1 MSKTNLRRTFGPLVF
16 LAIFL
21 GIFCSIGSVMGAANM
36 LSTMMNTAFDLL
48 LNTVFY
54 IMAIAVLAG
63 AVSALLSEFGV
74 VDLINRLVSP
84 LMKPV
89 FGLPGAASLGII
101 TTYLSDNP
109 AILALANDGKFRSY
123 FKKYQLPALTNL
135 GTAFGMG
142 LIVTTFMIGLKAP
155 EGENLVVAA
164 LIGNLGAVVGSI
176 VSTRLMLMQTKKLYG
191 KDAPCDALDNEET
204 ADDIVVEKKGVGMR
218 VIDCLM
224 SGGKTGVQLG
234 LDIIPGVLIICTMVM
249 MLTNGA
255 PDGGYTGGAYEG
267 VAFLPWLGDK
277 IAFILKPLFGFTSS
291 ECISVPVTAL
301 GAAGA
306 AIGLIPP
313 MLEKG
318 TANAHDVAV
327 FTSMCMC
334 WSGYLSTHVAM
345 MDSLKSSHLTGKAI
359 LSHTIGGLC
368 AGVAANWI
376 YQLVMLIM

>member
-1 MSKTNLRRTFGPLVF
+1 MSKTRKMFGPIIF

-36 LSTMMNTAFDLL
+36 LSTMMNTAYALL
-48 LNTVFY
+48 LETVFY

-63 AVSALLSEFGV
+63 AVSALFSEFGV
-74 VDLINRLVSP
+74 VDLINKLVSP
-84 LMKPV
+84 LMKPL

-109 AILALANDGKFRSY
+109 AILALANDGKFRGY

-142 LIVTTFMIGLKAP
+142 LIVTTFMIGINSP
-155 EGENLVVAA
+155 TGENLLVAA
-164 LIGNLGAVVGSI
+164 LIGNLGAFIGSI
-176 VSTRLMLMQTKKLYG
+176 VSTRLMLSHTKKVFG
-191 KDAPCDALDNEET
+191 TDADCDTLSVDAVEDAAQEG
-204 ADDIVVEKKGVGMR
+204 EKKGVGMR
-218 VIDCLM
+218 VINCLM

-255 PDGGYTGGAYEG
+255 PAGGYTGGAYEG
-267 VAFLPWLGDK
+267 VAFLPWVGEK
-277 IAFILKPLFGFTSS
+277 ISFILKPLFGFTSA
-291 ECISVPVTAL
+291 ECIAVPVTAL

-306 AIGLIPP
+306 AIGLIPG
-313 MLEKG
+313 MISAG
-318 TANAHDVAV
+318 TATAHDVAV

-345 MDSLKSSHLTGKAI
+345 MDSLKHSDLTGRAI
-359 LSHTIGGLC
+359 LSHTVGGLC

-376 YQLVMLIM
+376 YQLIALL